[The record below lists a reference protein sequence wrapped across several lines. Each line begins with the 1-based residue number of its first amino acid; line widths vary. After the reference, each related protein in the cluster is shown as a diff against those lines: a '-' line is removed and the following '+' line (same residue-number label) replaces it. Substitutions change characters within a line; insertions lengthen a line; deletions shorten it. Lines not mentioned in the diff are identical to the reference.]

1 MVRTFGAI
9 VVTAV
14 LTSAF
19 WIFYYNVSNAPPVTL
34 AGEKTT
40 VNPSNE
46 PPVAAVVAHD
56 KPVQANVTQPED
68 TEQKGDNDRQR
79 INLKVQPDTSRP
91 IE

>member
-19 WIFYYNVSNAPPVTL
+19 WIFYYNVSNAPPVAL

-40 VNPSNE
+40 VNPSN
-46 PPVAAVVAHD
+46 
-56 KPVQANVTQPED
+56 
-68 TEQKGDNDRQR
+68 
-79 INLKVQPDTSRP
+79 
-91 IE
+91 